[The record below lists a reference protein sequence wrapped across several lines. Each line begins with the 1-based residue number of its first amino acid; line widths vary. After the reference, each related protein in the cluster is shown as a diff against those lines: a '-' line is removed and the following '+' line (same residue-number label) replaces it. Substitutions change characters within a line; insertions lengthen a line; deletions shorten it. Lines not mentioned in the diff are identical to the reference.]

1 MGVPPKI
8 ARRDAGRSTRD
19 ACAPV
24 PATITVA
31 PARFARFQNNLKKTS
46 VDNAANRAPYSPPMK
61 YRVTL
66 IEEPEGGWSVKCDD
80 LRGCY
85 SQGETR
91 EEAIANIRVAIT
103 EYLEA
108 MDEVMKREN
117 GTRAV
122 IREEVL
128 V

>member
-1 MGVPPKI
+1 
-8 ARRDAGRSTRD
+8 
-19 ACAPV
+19 
-24 PATITVA
+24 
-31 PARFARFQNNLKKTS
+31 
-46 VDNAANRAPYSPPMK
+46 MK